1 MKIKTLLEQFLRECV
16 QVINPDNRHQNILRI
31 LFRIRMH
38 TIDVALSA
46 DMNDRDKL
54 RASNKHRP
62 LISTAFLGIHIEKI
76 VSL

>member
-31 LFRIRMH
+31 LFRTRMH

-46 DMNDRDKL
+46 DMNDRDKR

-62 LISTAFLGIHIEKI
+62 LIRAAFLGIHIEKI

>member
-1 MKIKTLLEQFLRECV
+1 
-16 QVINPDNRHQNILRI
+16 
-31 LFRIRMH
+31 MH

-46 DMNDRDKL
+46 DLNDRDKR

-62 LISTAFLGIHIEKI
+62 LISAAFLGIHIEKI